1 MAVAARFALVI
12 GLGFHHHTP
21 AMVTSGEPAHQQA
34 AHQLGRH
41 LLGGTLEEGQRQR
54 LFSSGGDGT
63 THGAMMLAPGAIG
76 MGAPDPAL
84 ITIPVSI
91 GELIDKITI
100 LEIKAERLGG
110 AGKTNVER
118 ELALL
123 NATLAAS
130 GLAIDPAL
138 LGALKAVNLELWRIE
153 DEIREQE
160 RRQDFGDA
168 FIALARAVYVTN
180 DRRAALKRQLNERH
194 GSALIEEK
202 SYRPY

>member
-1 MAVAARFALVI
+1 
-12 GLGFHHHTP
+12 
-21 AMVTSGEPAHQQA
+21 
-34 AHQLGRH
+34 
-41 LLGGTLEEGQRQR
+41 
-54 LFSSGGDGT
+54 
-63 THGAMMLAPGAIG
+63 

>member
-1 MAVAARFALVI
+1 
-12 GLGFHHHTP
+12 
-21 AMVTSGEPAHQQA
+21 
-34 AHQLGRH
+34 
-41 LLGGTLEEGQRQR
+41 
-54 LFSSGGDGT
+54 
-63 THGAMMLAPGAIG
+63 MMLGPEAAG

-100 LEIKAERLGG
+100 LEIKAERLDG

-118 ELALL
+118 ELTLL

-130 GLAIDPAL
+130 GLAIDPQL
-138 LGALKAVNLELWRIE
+138 HGALKALNLELWTIE
-153 DEIREQE
+153 DDIREQE
-160 RRQDFGDA
+160 RRQDFNA
-168 FIALARAVYVTN
+168 TFIALARAVYVTN
-180 DRRAALKRQLNERH
+180 DRRAALKRQLNLRH